1 VIAEKK
7 APEPSPALMAEGE
20 EAANLSLTSRLRW
33 KRIYLIALPLIV
45 LDSFWIIRAERVGT
59 GPYFTTISLF
69 ANVFFLLTLLL
80 GINALVQ
87 KWGPRSAALN
97 QSELLLVY
105 SMVAVGAAI
114 AGQDTM
120 PGLIQMVTHPFH
132 FGTASNGYLDHFGK
146 YLPTPLMM
154 SDTTALDAY
163 YKGNSSLYLRE
174 NWGPWLR
181 PGLLWT
187 GFFVLLFGTMQ
198 CINVLVRQGWQDRE
212 RLPFPVIEIPLQMT
226 EPGGRLWKDRLFWLG
241 FCLVAV
247 IELLNGLGYLYP
259 NIPTI
264 NLQYVDLSGQ
274 GIFATRPWSAVDFTA
289 YSFYPFAIGLGYL
302 LPLDLLF
309 SSWFFYLFWK
319 AQLILSA
326 QFALD
331 TTPDFP
337 FIREQA
343 FGSFFA
349 ILAGMFWNGR
359 HYFKEVWKKA
369 WDGSD
374 EISDREEAL
383 SYRRAILGA
392 VIGFACLVGFMTW
405 AGLSPIIAVVAFVI
419 YFAISL
425 TVTRIRAE
433 LGPPVHDLHFSGP
446 DYMLTHALGTQSF
459 SGQDLTLLSFF
470 YSFNRAYRSHPQPFG
485 IEGLK
490 VARQTG
496 ANQSVVFWSLMVA
509 AFVGALSFFWAYLHL
524 AYSLGTQAKFASGS
538 SYAAEAYNRLNGW
551 IQAPTKPNLMAAG
564 AGLAGFVFC
573 ALLMVART
581 RLPWWPLH
589 PIGFAISSS
598 WAMNLVWVPLLIA
611 WILKALIMRYGG
623 VRLYRQAMPFFIGI
637 LLGQMIAGSLWHLVG
652 LVLGVTPYSFWGG

>member
-1 VIAEKK
+1 MATTTHNSADGGES
-7 APEPSPALMAEGE
+7 AASPVP
-20 EAANLSLTSRLRW
+20 RLRW
-33 KRIYLIALPLIV
+33 KNVFLVALPLIA
-45 LDSFWIIRAERVGT
+45 LDSFWIILAERVGT

-69 ANVFFLLTLLL
+69 ANVFFLLTLVL
-80 GINALVQ
+80 IANAAVGR
-87 KWGPRSAALN
+87 WGPKGAAFT
-97 QSELLLVY
+97 QAELLLVY
-105 SMVAVGAAI
+105 SMIAVGAAI
-114 AGQDTM
+114 GGQDTL
-120 PGLIQMVTHPFH
+120 PGLIQMVAHPYH
-132 FGTASNGYLDHFGK
+132 FGTVGNGYLEHFGK
-146 YLPTPLMM
+146 YLPSALMV

-163 YKGNSSLYLRE
+163 YKGNSSLYQPE
-174 NWGPWLR
+174 NYRPWLR
-181 PGLLWT
+181 PDLLWT

-226 EPGGRLWKDRLFWLG
+226 EPGGRLWRDRLFWLG
-241 FCLVAV
+241 FSLVAI

-259 NIPTI
+259 NVPTL
-264 NLQYVDLSGQ
+264 NLQYVDMTGQ

-319 AQLILSA
+319 AQLVLSA
-326 QFALD
+326 HLALD

-337 FIREQA
+337 FVREQA

-349 ILAGMFWNGR
+349 ILAGMFWNSR
-359 HYFKEVWKKA
+359 HYFRQVWNRA
-369 WDGSD
+369 WDGSREIEDRD
-374 EISDREEAL
+374 EGL
-383 SYRRAILGA
+383 SYRWAMAGA
-392 VIGFACLVGFMTW
+392 VAGFACLIGFMSW
-405 AGLSPIIAVVAFVI
+405 AGLSPLVAALAFLI
-419 YFAISL
+419 YFCISL

-446 DYMLTHALGTQSF
+446 DYMLTHSLGTQSF
-459 SGQDLTLLSFF
+459 STQDLTLLSFF
-470 YSFNRAYRSHPQPFG
+470 YSFNRAYRSHPQPFAM
-485 IEGLK
+485 EGLK

-496 ANQSVVFWSLMVA
+496 VSQSTVFWSLMVA
-509 AFVGALSFFWAYLHL
+509 ALIGALSFFWAYLHL

-551 IQAPTKPNLMAAG
+551 VQAPTRPNGM
-564 AGLAGFVFC
+564 AGLATLVGFVFC
-573 ALLMVART
+573 AGLMVLRT

-611 WILKALIMRYGG
+611 WVVKALVMRYGG
-623 VRLYRQAMPFFIGI
+623 VRLYRQVMPFFIGLI
-637 LLGQMIAGSLWHLVG
+637 LGQMLTGSLWHLIG
-652 LVLGVTPYSFWGG
+652 LALGVTPYSFWGG